1 MSENLEEPGPSR
13 IKRKSSDPG
22 EGHGEIKYKA
32 EDKSVSISPESNE
45 TRVEEATDDVRKLT
59 FAAILAYNIFY

>member
-13 IKRKSSDPG
+13 IKRKNSDPG
-22 EGHGEIKYKA
+22 EGHGETKYKA

-45 TRVEEATDDVRKLT
+45 TQVEEATDDVRKLT
-59 FAAILAYNIFY
+59 FANILTNNTFH